1 MSFLKFIMYSLS
13 ESILWEL
20 GSWCSFGKRIC
31 DATAIWMILALWS
44 LQNMN
49 FKGKWLYM
57 WKMQY
62 SNVISLLLS
71 QFFFKCFILSFQ
83 VLEILELYR
92 KIYEEF
98 LAIPVVKGRK
108 SELEKFAG
116 GYYTT
121 SVEVL
126 NLVQLKNLL
135 LHHM

>member
-1 MSFLKFIMYSLS
+1 MTLHVENAIFK
-13 ESILWEL
+13 
-20 GSWCSFGKRIC
+20 C
-31 DATAIWMILALWS
+31 DQLVA
-44 LQNMN
+44 
-49 FKGKWLYM
+49 KP
-57 WKMQY
+57 
-62 SNVISLLLS
+62 V
-71 QFFFKCFILSFQ
+71 FFKCFILSFQ